1 MDRRLR
7 IDLPIILLLAKKDYV
22 TKLKKTVIKEL
33 IFNYRAIHEKG
44 IFRSSRRI

>member
-22 TKLKKTVIKEL
+22 TKLKK
-33 IFNYRAIHEKG
+33 NG
-44 IFRSSRRI
+44 NQRINLQLYVQCTYIYL

>member
-33 IFNYRAIHEKG
+33 IFNYMYNVHIC
-44 IFRSSRRI
+44 IYF